1 MKTKSLANLN
11 VFKILDETTHQSNYG
26 CQQLWYP
33 KKWQRLSGCGPT
45 VATNLFFY
53 LSHKHAHLELEE
65 SSKSK
70 VNWISLMEEMW
81 KYVTPSLRGVNTTQ
95 MFYKP
100 LSAFMKSKG
109 ISTDYRFFDI
119 SKEIARRPEFR
130 EILNFL
136 EEALTQDVP
145 VAFLNLDNG
154 EVENL
159 DRWHWVTI
167 ISLECSEDENR
178 ASANILDEG
187 QIKSIDLTLWYNT
200 TTLGGGFVYFT
211 LK

>member
-1 MKTKSLANLN
+1 MTTKSLANLN

-33 KKWQRLSGCGPT
+33 KKWQRLAGCGPT

-53 LSHKHAHLELEE
+53 LSHYQAPMELEE
-65 SSKSK
+65 GSSSKESL
-70 VNWISLMEEMW
+70 ISLMEELW
-81 KYVTPSLRGVNTTQ
+81 KYVTPSMRGVNTTQ

-100 LSAFMKSKG
+100 LLSFMKTKG
-109 ISTDYRFFDI
+109 FNADYRFCDI
-119 SKEIARRPEFR
+119 PKEKSQRPNFQ
-130 EILNFL
+130 EILDFL
-136 EEALTQDVP
+136 EDALIKNVP
-145 VAFLNLDNG
+145 IAFLNLDNG
-154 EVENL
+154 EVKNL

-167 ISLECSEDENR
+167 ISLECAEEGT
-178 ASANILDEG
+178 SAFVNILDEG
-187 QIKSIDLTLWYNT
+187 QIKKIDLALWFNT